1 MTVMKGIVFCVLVL
15 LPASALGCTT
25 VIVGKDATID
35 GSVMATHSDDGG
47 AGPDSRLLLTPAF
60 VH

>member
-1 MTVMKGIVFCVLVL
+1 MILFEASRPMTVMKGIVFCVLVL

-35 GSVMATHSDDGG
+35 GSVRSH
-47 AGPDSRLLLTPAF
+47 RQ
-60 VH
+60 